1 MKKKFMRIDL
11 RGISQGGKVMECRN
25 LILRQGAGGAW
36 LGVAPR
42 PVYVADGEFKPLATR
57 YNREGMAMTLW
68 MRKTAGGDDGLWSSI
83 GTDSME
89 FTLVKMGVN
98 AQCAIATADG
108 FIVMTDSGPLTLIE
122 QEDDGTLAL
131 LDGLGTI
138 PEGITLEGISVG
150 ELAASTPE
158 QTMSGVDF
166 SRGVSQL
173 RRSDMKV
180 LSESLAEAYNTL
192 AATASAGGM
201 WLQPVVARW
210 HLITK
215 NGNRVYSSEPIVVAP
230 EGWQCMGKY
239 TVECERSDTTLTI
252 PPINVT
258 AKAFRLQVNISEE
271 SARQMVGADIA
282 SVEVECTPQMHILDS
297 DGLAS
302 VKMMDSSGGTT
313 KLTVM
318 LPGAADRFSSRES
331 VYARELEQ
339 VASVADDLMRMVAV
353 LHYPIKTG
361 NTIMAP
367 TIGEGVEEQQK
378 MIAQAISRSGKN
390 GLSAE
395 ESLLYSISR
404 PHSFT
409 ARRATVSGRT
419 VVWGDITPLLSTR
432 MNVKQLFCD
441 WIDGACEGFLKVSRR
456 DGGIYSKEFRF
467 DRTPQR
473 WAPSVMIAD
482 IEAVGISVYYR
493 VIGGGVYHG
502 ELPLHRMPDGRHSGM
517 LSTTLIGNRFNHI
530 GEVMPKMPKTMVEQI
545 RRAGVIAV
553 GDIENPLEVVAAAEC
568 CHSPVEALLPAVKSQ
583 STWDFS
589 RCHIYALSRSGVY
602 AVNLNI
608 ARREITSSLIDAR
621 GVEDEGKATRID
633 DGVVMIYGNRLLRL
647 SASHAEDVGAEY
659 DFRQVA
665 HDSTSQQLWGVS
677 SEGELRVVDSS
688 LRSVSKVTTPFDVEY
703 LYTSNNRLWLSDT
716 DALYRLSTDE
726 ELGQMKIMIPIKWRR
741 NVELPR
747 DGCLR
752 FVEVRISGSNLS
764 AMLIVRER
772 AEATDGRGKELM
784 RVPIEGAIKS
794 PIKRRISASCVPWIE
809 VEIEGEVSADFRIEE
824 VIMHIV

>member
-11 RGISQGGKVMECRN
+11 RGISQGGKVIECRN
-25 LILRQGAGGAW
+25 LILRQGAGGEW

-57 YNREGMAMTLW
+57 YGRDGVAMTLW
-68 MRKTAGGDDGLWSSI
+68 MRKTAGGEDGLWSSI

-89 FTLVKMGVN
+89 FTLVKMGVI
-98 AQCAIATADG
+98 ARCAIATSDG

-122 QEDDGTLAL
+122 QEDDGTLAIL
-131 LDGLGTI
+131 EGLGTI
-138 PEGITLEGISVG
+138 PEGITLEGISMG
-150 ELAASTPE
+150 ELSASTVE
-158 QTMSGVDF
+158 QIMSGMDF
-166 SRGVSQL
+166 SRGEPQM
-173 RRSDMKV
+173 RRSDKKV
-180 LSESLAEAYNTL
+180 LSENLAEAYNTL
-192 AATASAGGM
+192 AATASVGGM

-282 SVEVECTPQMHILDS
+282 SVEVECTPQMHILDA
-297 DGLAS
+297 DGIAS

-318 LPGAADRFSSRES
+318 LPGAADRFTSRES

-361 NTIMAP
+361 NTIMTP
-367 TIGEGVEEQQK
+367 TIGDAVEEQQK
-378 MIAQAISRSGKN
+378 MIAQAVSRRMKK

-395 ESLLYSISR
+395 ESLLYSVSR

-409 ARRATVSGRT
+409 ARCATVSGRT

-432 MNVKQLFCD
+432 LNVKQLFCD
-441 WIDGACEGFLKVSRR
+441 WIDGACEGFVKVSRR
-456 DGGIYSKEFRF
+456 DGGIYSREFRL
-467 DRTPQR
+467 DKTPQR

-482 IEAVGISVYYR
+482 REAVSISVYYR
-493 VIGGGVYHG
+493 VTAGDVYSG
-502 ELPLHRMPDGRHSGM
+502 ELSLNRMPDCRHSGQV
-517 LSTTLIGNRFNHI
+517 STTLIGDCFAQTD
-530 GEVMPKMPKTMVEQI
+530 EAMPRVPKTMVEQI

-553 GDIENPLEVVAAAEC
+553 SDIENPLEVVAAAES
-568 CHSPVEALLPAVKSQ
+568 CHSPIKALLPAVKSQ

-589 RCHIYALSRSGVY
+589 RCHIYALTRSGVY
-602 AVNLNI
+602 AVNLNS
-608 ARREITSSLIDAR
+608 ARRVISSSLIDTR
-621 GVEDEGKATRID
+621 GVEDACQATRID

-647 SASHAEDVGAEY
+647 SASHAEDIGADF

-665 HDSTSQQLWGVS
+665 HESSNQRLWGVARY
-677 SEGELRVVDSS
+677 GGLMVCDSS
-688 LRSVSKVTTPFDVEY
+688 LEYVSKVTMPFDVEQI
-703 LYTSNNRLWLSDT
+703 YTANNRLWLSDT

-726 ELGQMKIMIPIKWRR
+726 ELEQMRTMVPIKWRS

-747 DGCLR
+747 EGRLR

-772 AEATDGRGKELM
+772 TEATDGRGKELM
-784 RVPIEGAIKS
+784 RVPIDGAVKS

-809 VEIEGEVSADFRIEE
+809 VEIEGDVSTDFSFED